1 MSKGLFDVETRL
13 PGKSGAASDPLVD
26 MEDRIETFLEAEGV
40 NYIDFSGY
48 LKALSIYE
56 EKKKCEA

>member
-1 MSKGLFDVETRL
+1 METRL

-40 NYIDFSGY
+40 NYIDFSEY